1 MRTAKNGDTV
11 FFNVNRHLN
20 LTNVCSASCAY
31 CSFQRKPGQKD
42 AYTMRVEEAVEKALA
57 MKDDGLTEL
66 HIVNGLHPTLPWK
79 YYPRVLREL
88 KAALPQVALKAF
100 TATEVHWFE
109 EISGLSADEILDEL
123 IDAGL
128 ESLTGGGAEIFDWD
142 VRKQIVDHKTHWE
155 DWSRIHR
162 LAHQKGLRTPA
173 TMLYG
178 HIEEPRHR
186 VDHVMRLRELQDET
200 GGFQVFIPL
209 RFHNDNNRL
218 SHLPMAQPAD
228 VLKTFAVSRLMLDN
242 FPHVKVFWVMHGL
255 STSQLALNYGADD
268 MDGSVVEYKITHD
281 ADGFGT
287 PDKLTRDDLL
297 ALIRDAGFTP
307 KERNTRYE
315 VIREY
320 DGPVPLAERRAEPQA
335 HLGLGRLD
343 AVTDQHAAAGEPA
356 PQGPSF
362 VNWMGSLWGY
372 TILRFGLFFALWG
385 LLLLVGLGG
394 LLAAAIALV
403 LSVPLVARAA
413 VRPAQPGRHEHR
425 AARRRAPGCP
435 SRPGRPAGPRSPT
448 TTDAVRLTRS
458 APRSR
463 RRPAASRRCASA
475 GRAPRRT
482 SAAPPTAWMRAA
494 PGSQSH
500 GSDSICTQPPS
511 RPAATAASSIDPEPS
526 MRTVAAPCIARSSGI
541 AHAVVG
547 QRRRVQVARDRHLRR
562 AAGRSVGGSAAPLS
576 VVGCSRPPSQSSS
589 VGGLVDRAEQR
600 PVSRRRARAPST
612 TPAARTGSCTCRRP
626 GRRTRC
632 ASPGDRRCLP
642 RRPRRRPDARRAA
655 ARR

>member
-1 MRTAKNGDTV
+1 MAITDARKAELTEKIEARERLTRQDGEDLYATDDLAWLGRLAHGVRTEKNGDTV

-20 LTNVCSASCAY
+20 LTNVCTASCAY

-57 MKDDGLTEL
+57 MRDDGLTEL

-88 KAALPQVALKAF
+88 KAVLPDVALKCF
-100 TATEVHWFE
+100 TATEIHFFE
-109 EISGLSADEILDEL
+109 EISGLPADEVLDEL

-186 VDHVMRLRELQDET
+186 VDHVLRLRELQDESLD
-200 GGFQVFIPL
+200 GGSGAFSVFIPL

-218 SHLPMAQPAD
+218 SHLPMAQPAE

-287 PDKLTRDDLL
+287 PDKLTRDNLL
-297 ALIRDAGFTP
+297 DLIRDAGFQP

-335 HLGLGRLD
+335 IW
-343 AVTDQHAAAGEPA
+343 A
-356 PQGPSF
+356 
-362 VNWMGSLWGY
+362 
-372 TILRFGLFFALWG
+372 
-385 LLLLVGLGG
+385 
-394 LLAAAIALV
+394 
-403 LSVPLVARAA
+403 
-413 VRPAQPGRHEHR
+413 
-425 AARRRAPGCP
+425 
-435 SRPGRPAGPRSPT
+435 
-448 TTDAVRLTRS
+448 
-458 APRSR
+458 
-463 RRPAASRRCASA
+463 
-475 GRAPRRT
+475 
-482 SAAPPTAWMRAA
+482 
-494 PGSQSH
+494 
-500 GSDSICTQPPS
+500 
-511 RPAATAASSIDPEPS
+511 
-526 MRTVAAPCIARSSGI
+526 
-541 AHAVVG
+541 
-547 QRRRVQVARDRHLRR
+547 
-562 AAGRSVGGSAAPLS
+562 
-576 VVGCSRPPSQSSS
+576 
-589 VGGLVDRAEQR
+589 
-600 PVSRRRARAPST
+600 
-612 TPAARTGSCTCRRP
+612 
-626 GRRTRC
+626 
-632 ASPGDRRCLP
+632 
-642 RRPRRRPDARRAA
+642 
-655 ARR
+655 